1 MQFQR
6 FASKGFVSL
15 AVFVLLLSVLN
26 GCGPAGSRSGSLVT
40 PAAVGQLSSTPTT
53 QATTAPSSTATPPPP
68 TATTVAMATPP
79 PPTAT
84 TAAASAT
91 KLAPTATKPPAT
103 KPSATTVPTMWKT
116 FTSAKHHYI
125 ISFYPPVGPSTF
137 KRPAEWAPDPEN
149 VNLRPASASLP
160 AAQIYALKGA
170 PPILGFENCKK
181 NLLFKACRHAAW
193 PCPRVR
199 YLPRSC
205 SSFKRLSHITM
216 SRRNTKCRSSS
227 ASLTISL
234 GVSSLYRD

>member
-84 TAAASAT
+84 TAAATAT

-103 KPSATTVPTMWKT
+103 KPSATTVPTTWKT
-116 FTSAKHHYI
+116 FTSAKHHYVV
-125 ISFYPPVGPSTF
+125 SYPASWTINIQTPGGVG
-137 KRPAEWAPDPEN
+137 ADPEN

-160 AAQIYALKGA
+160 AVQIYALKGA

-181 NLLFKACRHAAW
+181 NLLFRGVQACSMALPKGQIPATQLLIFQKAESHYHVAAEYE
-193 PCPRVR
+193 VQEQ
-199 YLPRSC
+199 
-205 SSFKRLSHITM
+205 
-216 SRRNTKCRSSS
+216 
-227 ASLTISL
+227 L
-234 GVSSLYRD
+234 GVFDDILRSFQFVP